1 MAPAI
6 SSAVKYT
13 LVAALAAA
21 GMYLLDPAR
30 GRRRRALARNKIV
43 SRLKGARQSTGVMG
57 RDARHGL
64 HASVDRAHSLIR
76 SNDVSDEILVARVRA
91 GVGRVTPNAGAIYVT
106 CSHGVVTLQGAV
118 LKHEH
123 PRVMREARSAA
134 GVDEVHDEL
143 AAYKRPTDVPDLQG
157 GAWPGA

>member
-21 GMYLLDPAR
+21 SMYLLDPER
-30 GRRRRALARNKIV
+30 GRRRRALVRDKIV
-43 SRLKGARQSTGVMG
+43 SRLKGARHATGVMG

-64 HASVDRAHSLIR
+64 HGVARNHSLIR
-76 SNDVSDEILVARVRA
+76 SKDVSDEILVARVRA
-91 GVGRVTPNAGAIYVT
+91 GVGRATPNAGAIYVY

-134 GVDEVHDEL
+134 GVEEVHDEL
-143 AAYKRPTDVPDLQG
+143 AAYKRPNDVPDLQG